1 MPNFQDENLNKLPL
15 EKKFESHYF
24 PMYVQLTLFHN

>member
-15 EKKFESHYF
+15 EKFERSHYF